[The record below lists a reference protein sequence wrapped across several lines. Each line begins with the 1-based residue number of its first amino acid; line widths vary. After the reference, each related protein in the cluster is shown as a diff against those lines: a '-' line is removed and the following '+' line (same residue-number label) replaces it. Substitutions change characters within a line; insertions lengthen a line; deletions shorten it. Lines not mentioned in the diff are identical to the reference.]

1 MPTLRR
7 AAGALLTVAVALLLA
22 HHTLLFSGF
31 TRVQGDPGDVRF
43 VHYCIEHTWA
53 WLGGHPLHHRFWD
66 LPAFF
71 PVHAIGAY
79 SDVLLGVAPP
89 YWLARTLGAGPD
101 RAYVWWLL
109 ATSAL
114 NALVARW
121 FLRSALGVGPLAASA
136 GAVLIAA
143 GAPRVHAV
151 NHPQLV
157 AAYWALLVLGLLT
170 IALRSRGTWKARLAW
185 VGASGAFGLQA
196 WSSYYYAWFLA
207 LALGLALLGALIDA
221 ELRARLATAVA
232 VDRWAIAVSLGV
244 FLLLVVPLGRTYWD
258 VSRTV
263 GLRPLA
269 SILLPHG
276 QSWLYIGPDSWW
288 YAPLARLPGFERLPV
303 PGEQQLGVGALTT
316 VVALVGLWRA
326 RGRPVVALILG
337 TGVALVLL
345 STQWGRG
352 SSAWH
357 WLHTWV
363 PGAAGIRAVSRLGIL
378 VLIAWAAGLSLA
390 IDRLGERSHLAAALL
405 ALACVLEQGVSFA
418 SFAPAEQ
425 AARVRNLAA
434 AIGPDCTAFV
444 FTPDDDGSPAW
455 RSQVD
460 AMWAADVSGVPTLN
474 GYSGNYP
481 PRWPLDDCLVRGPKD
496 QARLSSAVEAW
507 VRETGMRGRLCQLGG
522 RPVRVVNSR
531 REAP

>member
-1 MPTLRR
+1 MPALRR
-7 AAGALLTVAVALLLA
+7 AAEALLTVAVTLLLA
-22 HHTLLFSGF
+22 HHSLLLSGF
-31 TRVQGDPGDVRF
+31 ARVQGDPGDVRF

-53 WLGGHPLHHRFWD
+53 WLGGHPLHQRFWD

-71 PVHAIGAY
+71 PVHGIGAY
-79 SDVLLGVAPP
+79 SDVLLGVSPP
-89 YWLARTLGAGPD
+89 YWLARALGAGPD

-157 AAYWALLVLGLLT
+157 AAYWTLLVLGLLT
-170 IALRSRGTWKARLAW
+170 IALRSRGSWRARAAW
-185 VGASGAFGLQA
+185 MGAAVAFALQA
-196 WSSYYYAWFLA
+196 WSSYYHAWFLG
-207 LALGLALLGALIDA
+207 LALGLALLGALVDPV
-221 ELRARLATAVA
+221 LRARLASALVADGWAVA
-232 VDRWAIAVSLGV
+232 LSLGV
-244 FLLLVVPLGRTYWD
+244 ALVLLIPLARAYWD

-263 GLRPLA
+263 GVRPMV

-288 YAPLARLPGFERLPV
+288 YQPLARLPGFERLPV

-316 VVALVGLWRA
+316 VVALVGLWGA
-326 RGRPVVALILG
+326 RRRPVVALMLG
-337 TGVALVLL
+337 IAVALVLL
-345 STQWGRG
+345 STQWGPA

-357 WLHTWV
+357 WFHTWV
-363 PGAAGIRAVSRLGIL
+363 PGAAGIRAVSRIGIL
-378 VLIAWAAGLSLA
+378 VLIAWAAGLALA
-390 IDRLGERSHLAAALL
+390 IDRLGERSTVAAVVLAV
-405 ALACVLEQGVSFA
+405 ACVLEQGISFA

-425 AARVRNLAA
+425 ATRVQRLAA
-434 AIGPDCTAFV
+434 AIDRDCAAFV

-455 RSQVD
+455 RSQID
-460 AMWAADVSGVPTLN
+460 AMWAADFSGVPTLN

-481 PRWPLDDCLVRGPKD
+481 PGWPLDDCIVRGPED
-496 QARLSSAVEAW
+496 QARLSRSIEEW
-507 VRETGMRGRLCQLGG
+507 VQATGLYGTLCRLGG
-522 RPVRVVNSR
+522 RPNGVVNSR